1 MVARV
6 AVEIAGAVTRGEGSE
21 VGRGCGRTGCGK
33 TTLLRLLERLYDPTE
48 GTVTLGGCDLRKLD
62 PRWLRQRASFVT
74 SVKDT
79 FVSRTIHCHLGCI
92 LLKILLLTGLLRG
105 WLGGWGHGA

>member
-1 MVARV
+1 MA
-6 AVEIAGAVTRGEGSE
+6 A
-21 VGRGCGRTGCGK
+21 
-33 TTLLRLLERLYDPTE
+33 

-92 LLKILLLTGLLRG
+92 LLKILLLTGLLGG
-105 WLGGWGHGA
+105 WLGGWGHGT